1 MTDELRALLNDIL
14 EYLGDQPAR
23 RDALA
28 DALYRRV
35 LRMLAEG
42 EPK

>member
-1 MTDELRALLNDIL
+1 MTDELRALLEDLL

-23 RDALA
+23 KDPLA

-35 LRMLAEG
+35 LRMLGDEK
-42 EPK
+42 P